1 MPRLA
6 IANVIALPG
15 GKTKLSAVGYFNV
28 DGTVEAENEVA
39 FCAPVIRHIAS
50 RILHHAYADVAKLAG
65 SPQGKASVASVSGK
79 WDFIPIGDRHW
90 EGRHLHS
97 RSIARRFLGIQS

>member
-28 DGTVEAENEVA
+28 DGTVEAENDVA

-50 RILHHAYADVAKLAG
+50 RLLTSQLAE
-65 SPQGKASVASVSGK
+65 SAAPQGKASDASVSGK

-90 EGRHLHS
+90 EGSHLHS